1 MIWGMLLF
9 LMVFL
14 AFSLFL
20 RMQRGRQEIK
30 SEVKAS
36 PFSLALQ
43 ELVGTAGGVYLSLIM
58 LISFLRL
65 DIPEIVSLC
74 GVGFDPLAG
83 IAIGVAV
90 VQPLCALIFYRL
102 TK

>member
-1 MIWGMLLF
+1 MIWGMLL
-9 LMVFL
+9 LLSVFL
-14 AFSLFL
+14 AFSLFI
-20 RMQRGRQEIK
+20 RMQRRRQGIS

-43 ELVGTAGGVYLSLIM
+43 ELVSTAGGVYLSLIM
-58 LISFLRL
+58 LTSFLKL
-65 DIPEIVSLC
+65 DIPEIVGFY

-83 IAIGVAV
+83 IAMGVAIF
-90 VQPLCALIFYRL
+90 QPLCAFVFYKV